1 MTWLISNRIIKM
13 KKTTLLSSLAIS
25 TVTAADKPS
34 WETSSK
40 YIAYKWTP
48 DAKKFTGKFEF
59 SWIKDVCLDKDKS
72 INGIPSTESDRSF
85 AKSTKT
91 PSKPKCWINMNPL
104 QTLVNGAVTSDV
116 KKAL

>member
-1 MTWLISNRIIKM
+1 M

-25 TVTAADKPS
+25 TVTAANTCTAPANK
-34 WETSSK
+34 
-40 YIAYKWTP
+40 YKWTP

-59 SWIKDVCLDKDKS
+59 SWIEDVCLDKAKS